1 MKFAR
6 INRSVNLL
14 FKKKLSIQL
23 DEIEKNFEFI
33 RISISSRFYTE
44 KKGFRII
51 RILRK
56 VAIEIKKSISNDE

>member
-1 MKFAR
+1 VKFAR